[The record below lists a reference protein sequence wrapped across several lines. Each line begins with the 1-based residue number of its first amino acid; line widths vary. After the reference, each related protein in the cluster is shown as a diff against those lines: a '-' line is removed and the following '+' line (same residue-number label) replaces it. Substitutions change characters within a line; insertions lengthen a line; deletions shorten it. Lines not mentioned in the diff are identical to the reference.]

1 LLSIPKGF
9 YLYSFYTT
17 AMTEEKSLNFL
28 EEIVENDLRSG
39 KHHHIVTRFPPEPN
53 GYLHMGHAKSICL
66 NFGLALKYGGQTN
79 LRFDDTNPVTEET
92 EYVESIKSDVQW
104 LGFNWAQELYASDY
118 FGQLYMF
125 AITLIKKGLAY
136 VDDSTSEEIARQKGT
151 PTQPG
156 TDSPF
161 RNRTR
166 EENQKLFEEMK
177 AGKYSDGEKVLRAR
191 IDMAHTNMHM
201 RDPIIYRIK
210 HAHHHRTGDTW
221 CIYPMYDF
229 AHGQSDAIEHITHSI
244 CTLEFIPHREL
255 YDWFI
260 EKLEIYPSK
269 QYEFARLNMTYT
281 VLSKRKLLQLVN
293 EKHVTGWDDPRMPT
307 LSAVRRR
314 GYTPE
319 SIREFCDKIGVAKRE
334 NLIDVGLLEFCVREH
349 LNKIAQRRMVVF
361 DPVKVIISNYPEG
374 KTEMLPQENNPEEE
388 NTGVREIPFS
398 RELYIEQE
406 DFMEIPPKK
415 YFRLAPGQMV
425 RLKSAYIIQCESVS
439 KDAAGKIQE
448 IRCTYV
454 PESRSGSDTSGISVK
469 GTLHWVS
476 VPHAVPVETR
486 LYDRLFKV
494 EDLSNSE
501 GDFKDYINPDS
512 LQVTQAYAEP
522 SLLHAKAEE
531 RYQFLRKGY
540 FCLDTDSTQTKPIFN
555 RTVTLRDMWVKGA
568 GK

>member
-1 LLSIPKGF
+1 
-9 YLYSFYTT
+9 
-17 AMTEEKSLNFL
+17 
-28 EEIVENDLRSG
+28 
-39 KHHHIVTRFPPEPN
+39 
-53 GYLHMGHAKSICL
+53 
-66 NFGLALKYGGQTN
+66 
-79 LRFDDTNPVTEET
+79 
-92 EYVESIKSDVQW
+92 
-104 LGFNWAQELYASDY
+104 
-118 FGQLYMF
+118 
-125 AITLIKKGLAY
+125 
-136 VDDSTSEEIARQKGT
+136 
-151 PTQPG
+151 
-156 TDSPF
+156 
-161 RNRTR
+161 
-166 EENQKLFEEMK
+166 
-177 AGKYSDGEKVLRAR
+177 
-191 IDMAHTNMHM
+191 
-201 RDPIIYRIK
+201 
-210 HAHHHRTGDTW
+210 
-221 CIYPMYDF
+221 
-229 AHGQSDAIEHITHSI
+229 
-244 CTLEFIPHREL
+244 
-255 YDWFI
+255 
-260 EKLEIYPSK
+260 
-269 QYEFARLNMTYT
+269 
-281 VLSKRKLLQLVN
+281 
-293 EKHVTGWDDPRMPT
+293 
-307 LSAVRRR
+307 
-314 GYTPE
+314 
-319 SIREFCDKIGVAKRE
+319 
-334 NLIDVGLLEFCVREH
+334 
-349 LNKIAQRRMVVF
+349 MVVF

-406 DFMEIPPKK
+406 DFMENPPKK

-439 KDAAGKIQE
+439 RDAAGKIEE

-522 SLLHAKAEE
+522 SLLHAKTEE

-540 FCLDTDSTQTKPIFN
+540 FCLDRDSTQTKPIFN